1 MGKDQFT
8 MGTLVMTRSQLQ
20 IAFATAATLGAL
32 SLSAPASA
40 ALKEG
45 AVAPDFKASAALD
58 GKTFDFKL
66 SDALKKGPVVLYFF
80 PAAFTSGCTKE
91 AHEFAEATED
101 FAKLGATVVG
111 VTSGN
116 VNRVAEFSKVE
127 CRDKFAVAADPD
139 KAISKSYDSVLPVVG
154 YTDRVSYV
162 IAPNGKIVLA
172 YSAMNPD
179 QHVSKTM
186 DAVKALK
193 AR

>member
-1 MGKDQFT
+1 MK
-8 MGTLVMTRSQLQ
+8 SQPLKL
-20 IAFATAATLGAL
+20 AFAAAATLGAL
-32 SLSAPASA
+32 SLALPAQAS
-40 ALKEG
+40 LKPG
-45 AVAPDFKASAALD
+45 VAAPDFKASAALA

-66 SDALKKGPVVLYFF
+66 SEALKKGPVVLYFF

-91 AHEFAEATED
+91 AHDFAEATEE
-101 FAKLGATVVG
+101 FNKLGATVVG

-116 VNRVAEFSKVE
+116 VNRVADFSKVE

-139 KAISKSYDSVLPVVG
+139 KSISKSYDAVIPMVG

-179 QHVSKTM
+179 QHVAKTLQ
-186 DAVKALK
+186 AVQALK
-193 AR
+193 PAR

>member
-1 MGKDQFT
+1 MPMSRSPLFT
-8 MGTLVMTRSQLQ
+8 AFTAAA
-20 IAFATAATLGAL
+20 AFAAIGLAAP
-32 SLSAPASA
+32 PARAS
-40 ALKEG
+40 LKEG
-45 AVAPDFKASAALD
+45 ASAPDFQAQAALA
-58 GKTFDFKL
+58 GKTFTFKL

-91 AHEFAEATED
+91 AHDFAEATAD

-116 VNRVAEFSKVE
+116 ANRVAEFSKVE

-139 KAISKSYDSVLPVVG
+139 KKISAQYDAVITVVG

-162 IAPNGKIVLA
+162 ITSNGKVALS

-179 QHVSKTM
+179 QHVAKTM
-186 DAVKALK
+186 AAVKAWK
-193 AR
+193 SGGN

>member
-1 MGKDQFT
+1 
-8 MGTLVMTRSQLQ
+8 MTRQPLKL
-20 IAFATAATLGAL
+20 AFAAAATLGAL
-32 SLSAPASA
+32 GLALPATA
-40 ALKEG
+40 ALKTG
-45 AVAPDFKASAALD
+45 AVAPDFNTSAALA

-91 AHEFAEATED
+91 AHDFAEATED

-139 KAISKSYDSVLPVVG
+139 KSISKSYDSVIPVVG

-162 IAPNGKIVLA
+162 IAPSGKITLV
-172 YSAMNPD
+172 YSSMNPD
-179 QHVSKTM
+179 QHVARTLA
-186 DAVKALK
+186 AVQALK
-193 AR
+193 SGK